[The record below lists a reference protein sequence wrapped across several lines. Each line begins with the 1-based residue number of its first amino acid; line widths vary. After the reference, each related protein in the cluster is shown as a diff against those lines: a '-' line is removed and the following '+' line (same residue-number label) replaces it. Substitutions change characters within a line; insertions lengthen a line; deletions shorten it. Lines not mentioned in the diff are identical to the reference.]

1 MKNLNLRL
9 FGQDFG
15 GGKPVFENKFEFTA
29 FWAEF
34 RGWKAGF

>member
-9 FGQDFG
+9 FGRNFG
-15 GGKPVFENKFEFTA
+15 GKKPLFDEKFEFTA

-34 RGWKAGF
+34 RGQKAGF